1 MYVAPPHKHTRT
13 QTLTT
18 RVIMQC
24 SSCDDGA
31 TPVAGTHKLIGR
43 QRQLSTHEA
52 TLMVVGC
59 QIVGDVDVTMQTI
72 AVFMV
77 LFFATCDFYTPLVLL

>member
-31 TPVAGTHKLIGR
+31 TPVAGTYKLIGR

-59 QIVGDVDVTMQTI
+59 QIVGDVDVTKRYCGVYDL
-72 AVFMV
+72 VFRV
-77 LFFATCDFYTPLVLL
+77 RFLYTPLVLL